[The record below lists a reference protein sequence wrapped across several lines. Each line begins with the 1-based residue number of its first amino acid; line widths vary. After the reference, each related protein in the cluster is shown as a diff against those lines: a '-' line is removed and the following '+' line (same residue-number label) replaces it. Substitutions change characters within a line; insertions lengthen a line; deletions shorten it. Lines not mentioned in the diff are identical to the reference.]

1 MIKELREIDSKILKI
16 LKKHGKMLS
25 ADLIPLVGISQK
37 ALVQQLLSLYKRG
50 YIDRELISESLNV
63 SWWFALDKVRAPIK
77 SAAKEHNPTLDS
89 EHDEWLKEVRS
100 KKVKFNPWGKGNN

>member
-25 ADLIPLVGISQK
+25 ADLMPLVGISQK

-50 YIDRELISESLNV
+50 YIDRELVSENLNV
-63 SWWFALDKVRAPIK
+63 SLWFVLDEVRAPIK
-77 SAAKEHNPTLDS
+77 SVAKERNPTLDS
-89 EHDEWLKEVRS
+89 EHNEWLKGVRG